1 LSIFSDQSL
10 GWSMWVASILAAL
23 GIALIQWTG
32 RDRPRNA
39 LLTMLQAFLMTIAI
53 IAPFE

>member
-1 LSIFSDQSL
+1 
-10 GWSMWVASILAAL
+10 MWVASILAAL